1 MRSFQHR
8 TWQIWPEGWYGK
20 SLLPLVPALRRK
32 RSKTVFGDP
41 GQFQH
46 ASSFLT
52 DVPVTRDASV
62 SSVAFTTLLCTRRM

>member
-20 SLLPLVPALRRK
+20 SLLFLVPALRRK